1 MTEYLLL
8 LGFCAGAGLAG
19 GASAAFILGVLRGL
33 RFPAFPSRKFLQV
46 REKRELPSSG
56 GSNRAFIAGSAVGGF
71 LGAVFGFG
79 TPLFFN
85 AVGIGSS
92 GGALLGWFVYRNI
105 QETRRLRLLREIAVL
120 YEAVDFFTQAGYT
133 IPQALRLGS
142 VAAPSLRP
150 CVERCLARY
159 PSDRARALEEFARE
173 VGLSEAALL
182 SSILAH
188 AEESGMALGRSA
200 LQEESRSLEELR
212 RNLAEL
218 KVVSKPLYFAV
229 YRGLPLIAVGGVMVG
244 PLAYK
249 LIKLLQTV
257 SNLS

>member
-1 MTEYLLL
+1 MIERLLL
-8 LGFCAGAGLAG
+8 LVFSAGAGLTAG
-19 GASAAFILGVLRGL
+19 ALVAFVLGAVKRLRI
-33 RFPAFPSRKFLQV
+33 PATPFRDYWVK
-46 REKRELPSSG
+46 KSG
-56 GSNRAFIAGSAVGGF
+56 RLTVQLSGPNRAFIFGSAA
-71 LGAVFGFG
+71 GALLVAAFTSG
-79 TPLFFN
+79 TPLFLN
-85 AVGIGSS
+85 AVGIGSTS
-92 GGALLGWFVYRNI
+92 GALLGWFVHRNL

-120 YEAVDFFTQAGYT
+120 YEAVDFLTQAGYT

-159 PSDRARALEEFARE
+159 SSDRTRALEEFARE
-173 VGLSEAALL
+173 VGISEAALL
-182 SSILAH
+182 SSILMH

-229 YRGLPLIAVGGVMVG
+229 YRGLPLVAVGGVMVG
-244 PLAYK
+244 PLAYR
-249 LIKLLQTV
+249 LIKLLQ
-257 SNLS
+257 SMSGLS